1 MGSPTRKTRFSP
13 SGRRPGGNRLV
24 VPPQALPVPAP
35 GSAVLRGGR
44 ETEAGSGGGPGS
56 PSPTPAPPPG
66 RAPQATP
73 GLRLGSRGRTPRSLS
88 GGREREAGPGEEGP
102 TRTGDPLPRNRTRA
116 SGSDSSLA
124 QLPLPHP
131 PPPPRYGPE
140 RLLELRR
147 SGGPRRRPE
156 PWTAALWVKAP
167 RASCPAAPSSAALAS
182 PGVGPEIGWRP
193 LTPPAWPPV
202 LWGPQPPNGGLAQSS
217 MAADGGGTQASPEG
231 PASSGGG
238 GVWAGLGAA
247 RAICQTARPGSPAL
261 PG

>member
-1 MGSPTRKTRFSP
+1 M
-13 SGRRPGGNRLV
+13 
-24 VPPQALPVPAP
+24 
-35 GSAVLRGGR
+35 
-44 ETEAGSGGGPGS
+44 
-56 PSPTPAPPPG
+56 
-66 RAPQATP
+66 
-73 GLRLGSRGRTPRSLS
+73 
-88 GGREREAGPGEEGP
+88 
-102 TRTGDPLPRNRTRA
+102 PRNRTRA

-217 MAADGGGTQASPEG
+217 MAAGPRPSPKGRPARVGAAYGRVWGLHEPSVRRRAQGPQLCPGRCQGTGETSPAQAAAPPTAPTRHCRLSADWGPFPDGEDGHPQVSAHGLPGAIGTQDGTSRRLAG
-231 PASSGGG
+231 P
-238 GVWAGLGAA
+238 
-247 RAICQTARPGSPAL
+247 P
-261 PG
+261 